1 MYGAA
6 QGKACLDGSGAIIRF
21 AGSNVV
27 FAPSLSWII
36 LALLVPSWP
45 LGAHAQAVPA
55 EGTET
60 VLSELS
66 VTGSGERAGGPVVGY
81 RAARSGTAT
90 RTDTALRDTPQS
102 IQVVPR
108 EVLVDQQDVR
118 LTDALT
124 NVSNVQP
131 GGTIQGRSD
140 TYILRGFRTQTYAV
154 DGLVLNPA
162 NAFQPTQRDLAN
174 VERVEV
180 LKGPASVLYGQGD
193 PGGLINIVTRQPTL
207 TPSADVTVQGGSFG
221 FRRVQ
226 GSVSGAIPSVE
237 GLAARF
243 SFATQDEATFRD
255 FGGPEN
261 SRHYFAPALVW
272 TPDPS
277 TRVFLNAEFTRQ
289 HSQYDEGLIAFRGRV
304 PLDNVRRFY
313 GEPWSRYYGE
323 ANAIALLAEHDVNE
337 SLTLRQAINGQWGT
351 FNLLA
356 TRATGVNA
364 AGTTV
369 ARRLTE
375 GDSLYHSID
384 SRTEAVGRFVDPFG
398 FRHTALAGFEIVD
411 GYRHPY
417 TTQGTATS
425 VSFLNP
431 IRGSVPQVGT
441 LALQSDLRQKLS
453 LFGVYMQDQIE
464 FFPGLQLV
472 LGVRFDTA
480 DQLYFQRTPTTR
492 TIPPEQNLTG
502 VSPRVG
508 IVWRPVEPLTL
519 YGSYTTS
526 FVPQSA
532 NILNVASPPPETGEQ
547 VEVGARFDLI
557 PDQLTVSA
565 AAFRILRANVAASDP
580 VNTGFSIITGE
591 QRSQGFEGDIAGE
604 ILPGWKIIGGIG
616 YLDAEVTKDRF
627 IPVGNRL
634 PAAPV
639 FSTSVW
645 STYQFQGGPLRG
657 FGFGGGITYVGER
670 FGDITNTYKVGAY
683 ARLDAALFYEI
694 DPTWRLAVNG
704 RNLTDRRY
712 IEQPFNP
719 FNNLPGAPLTV
730 LASLT
735 ARY

>member
-1 MYGAA
+1 MGTEA
-6 QGKACLDGSGAIIRF
+6 QGRTGRDTGRPLNPL
-21 AGSNVV
+21 AGS
-27 FAPSLSWII
+27 SLLPGLTLSCS
-36 LALLVPSWP
+36 LACSLAFP
-45 LGAHAQAVPA
+45 LGARAQTVPPEAGEAVLA
-55 EGTET
+55 
-60 VLSELS
+60 ELS

-81 RAARSGTAT
+81 RATRSATAT

-108 EVLVDQQDVR
+108 EVLVDQQSVR

-140 TYILRGFRTQTYAV
+140 TYILRGFRTQTYAI
-154 DGLVLNPA
+154 DGLVQSPA
-162 NAFQPTQRDLAN
+162 NSFQPTQRDLAN

-207 TPSADVTVQGGSFG
+207 TPSADLTLQGGSFG
-221 FRRVQ
+221 FRRAQ

-243 SFATQDEATFRD
+243 SFGTQNEDTFRD
-255 FGGPEN
+255 YGGPEN
-261 SRHYFAPALVW
+261 SRHFFAPAFFW
-272 TPDPS
+272 NPDPS
-277 TRVFLNAEFTRQ
+277 TRVYLSAEFTRQ

-304 PLDNVRRFY
+304 PLDNVRRYY

-323 ANAIALLAEHDVNE
+323 SNAITLLAEHDVNE
-337 SLTLRQAINGQWGT
+337 TLTLRQAINGQWGA
-351 FNLLA
+351 FDVFA

-369 ARRLTE
+369 TRRLTE
-375 GDSLYHSID
+375 VESIYHSID
-384 SRTEAVGRFVDPFG
+384 SRTEALVRFEDPFG
-398 FRHTALAGFEIVD
+398 FRHTGLAGFEIVD
-411 GYRHPY
+411 GYRHPF
-417 TTQGTATS
+417 TTQGAATS

-441 LALQSDLRQKLS
+441 LSLQSDLRQKLS
-453 LFGVYMQDQIE
+453 LFGLYLQDQIE

-480 DQLYFQRTPTTR
+480 NQLYFQRTPTNAAR
-492 TIPPEQNLTG
+492 PPEQNLTG

-557 PDQLTVSA
+557 PDRLTLSG

-591 QRSQGFEGDIAGE
+591 QRAQGFEGDIAGE

-657 FGFGGGITYVGER
+657 FGFGGGVTYVGER

-683 ARLDAALFYEI
+683 ARLDATVFYEI
-694 DPTWRLAVNG
+694 DPTWRFAVNG

-712 IEQPFNP
+712 IEQPFNT

>member
-1 MYGAA
+1 MGKAVRAKTRPGKYGAGA
-6 QGKACLDGSGAIIRF
+6 LLAGSGL
-21 AGSNVV
+21 
-27 FAPSLSWII
+27 P
-36 LALLVPSWP
+36 ALLCSLTMSWP
-45 LGAHAQAVPA
+45 LGVAAQTVPA
-55 EGTET
+55 EGGET

-66 VTGSGERAGGPVVGY
+66 VTGSGERAGGPVIGY
-81 RAARSGTAT
+81 RAGRSATAT

-102 IQVVPR
+102 VQVVPR

-131 GGTIQGRSD
+131 AGTIQGRSD
-140 TYILRGFRTQTYAV
+140 TYILRGFRTQTYAI
-154 DGLVLNPA
+154 DGLVQSPVNT
-162 NAFQPTQRDLAN
+162 FQTTQRDLAN

-193 PGGLINIVTRQPTL
+193 PGGLINIVTRQPTF
-207 TPSADVTVQGGSFG
+207 TPTADITAQGGSFG

-243 SFATQDEATFRD
+243 SFGTQDEATFRN

-261 SRHYFAPALVW
+261 SRHFFAPAFFW
-272 TPDPS
+272 NPDPS
-277 TRVFLNAEFTRQ
+277 TRVYLNAEFSRQ
-289 HSQYDEGLIAFRGRV
+289 HSQYDEGLIARNGRV
-304 PLDNVRRFY
+304 PLDNIRRFY

-323 ANAIALLAEHDVNE
+323 SNTITLLAEHDVNE
-337 SLTLRQAINGQWGT
+337 NLTLRQAINGQWGS
-351 FNLLA
+351 FDVFA
-356 TRATGVNA
+356 TRAINPV
-364 AGTTV
+364 GTTV
-369 ARRLTE
+369 ARRLSVV
-375 GDSLYHSID
+375 DSLYNSID
-384 SRTEAVGRFVDPFG
+384 SRTEALLRFNDPFA
-398 FRHTALAGFEIVD
+398 FRHTMLAGIEVVD

-417 TTQGTATS
+417 STQGSATT

-441 LALQSDLRQKLS
+441 LTLQSDLRQKLQ
-453 LFGVYMQDQIE
+453 LFGLYVQDQIE

-480 DQLYFQRTPTTR
+480 NQLYFQRTPTNPNK
-492 TIPPEQNLTG
+492 PPEQNLTG

-508 IVWRPVEPLTL
+508 LVWRPLEPVTL

-526 FVPQSA
+526 FTPQTA
-532 NILNVASPPPETGEQ
+532 NFLNGVSPPPETGEQ
-547 VEVGARFDLI
+547 VEVGARVDLI
-557 PDQLTVSA
+557 PDRLTVSA
-565 AAFRILRANVAASDP
+565 AAFRIVRQNVAVTDP
-580 VNTGFSIITGE
+580 NDNRYAIITGE
-591 QRSQGFEGDIAGE
+591 QRSQGLEGDIAGE

-627 IPVGNRL
+627 ITVGNRL

-639 FSTSVW
+639 FSTSLW
-645 STYQFQGGPLRG
+645 STYQFQAGPLRG
-657 FGFGGGITYVGER
+657 WGFGGGVTYVGER
-670 FGDITNTYKVGAY
+670 FGDVSNSYRVGAY
-683 ARLDAALFYEI
+683 ARLDATVFYEI
-694 DPTWRLAVNG
+694 DPTWRFAVNG

-712 IEQPFNP
+712 IEQPFNT